1 MAFIETRSRHINTM
15 QAVLKEYEESSTGAR
30 HIHLATDDPEMVFL
44 VAFPTVPD
52 KSDGRAHILEHLA
65 LCGSARYP
73 VRDPFFSM
81 LRRSTSTFMNAM
93 TYPDRTVYPFA
104 STDPKDFFNLLGI
117 YLDAAFF
124 PRLDYLD
131 FRQEGWRHT
140 LEDGK
145 LGYGGVVFNE
155 MKGAFADPT
164 RALAH
169 AINEHLLKGTTYE
182 FESGGDP
189 LVIPSLTYDD
199 LKAFHASH
207 YHPSQAVFMTAGRVD
222 PLTVQRVISEQV
234 LDKLSGTAPRK
245 MPELASAWT
254 QPQETS
260 IAVPSPTAEGDEHG
274 IQLAWLMGEMADTM
288 SYCRGHLLE
297 SGLIGDASAPVLHA
311 MESAGYG
318 RPSVM
323 NGLDS
328 GCRQMLFHIG
338 MEGLTREQISMAK
351 QRIWDA
357 LEKTAG
363 RGVPQA
369 VLQAALRDLRFSQR
383 EVRGGDTPYGL
394 RKLLHALPLEMAGE
408 DCMVALD
415 SEATLRQLDEQIRDP
430 EFFKSLVRELLES
443 PTRLTVSVI
452 PDAKYFDERQQ
463 AEEAALAKKQ
473 ASLPQEE
480 IARIKEECEALLARQ
495 RQPLNNEVLPRIR
508 PEDVSPMPRA
518 LYALPAPQGPV
529 LALPIASNGISYANV
544 SYAVSSFPEEDWPW
558 LDLYAELVPDLG
570 VGKRTY
576 EDAGGWRQQMV
587 TEFDVKLEAEE
598 RIQSSGA
605 APGLNIRIA
614 YSAKNVREEQAAI
627 ADVLSESIRAARFD
641 EQERIAF
648 LIDSIFENIVQE
660 LAEEGDQYASLAAE
674 APFSIRRR
682 FEDSVEGLG
691 ALRFYRVL
699 SKQIESEE
707 GLQAICERLEALH
720 QRIQSSAVQVVVAGM
735 ESDVQA
741 LAGMMDVPGT
751 TPALNSEDSSAKS
764 VQNPSHPANVALLA
778 PGQVNHC
785 YATWQ
790 VPQIGHPDA
799 PVLSVLANLLTNG
812 VLHQALREEG
822 GAYGGRAKYVAQSGL
837 FTMLSYRDP
846 RLAGTYEDFMRA
858 IAWAVESPL
867 SREHIEEA
875 IIGTI
880 GELDKPYSPYQEAM
894 IAWRMQQR
902 GITQAMREQFR
913 AGVLQCTDQELRDVA
928 KKYLQNVKSSK
939 AAFAGNGTQNLAGL
953 ERVDLLALAA

>member
-1 MAFIETRSRHINTM
+1 MAFIETRVRHINTM
-15 QAVLKEYEESSTGAR
+15 QAMLHEYEESSTGAR
-30 HIHLATDDPEMVFL
+30 HVHLATDDPEMVFL

-131 FRQEGWRHT
+131 FLQEGWRYT

-155 MKGAFADPT
+155 MKGAFADPV

-169 AINEHLLKGTTYE
+169 AINEQLLKGTTYE
-182 FESGGDP
+182 CESGGDP
-189 LVIPSLTYDD
+189 LVIPSLAYEE

-222 PLTVQRVISEQV
+222 PLAVQRVIKEQV
-234 LDKLSGTAPRK
+234 LDKLSGTALRK
-245 MPELASAWT
+245 VPELASIWS
-254 QPQETS
+254 QPRETA

-288 SYCRGHLLE
+288 AYCRGHLLE

-318 RPSVM
+318 RPSVL

-328 GCRQMLFHIG
+328 GYRQMLFHIG
-338 MEGLTREQISMAK
+338 MEGLTREQIGMAK
-351 QRIWDA
+351 KRIWDA
-357 LEKTAG
+357 LERTAEK
-363 RGVPQA
+363 GVPQA

-383 EVRGGDTPYGL
+383 EVRGGGTPYGL

-408 DCMVALD
+408 DCLSALD

-430 EFFKSLVRELLES
+430 EFFKSLVRELVQS
-443 PTRLTVSVI
+443 PTCLSVSVM
-452 PDAKYFDERQQ
+452 PDAHYFDERRE
-463 AEEAALAKKQ
+463 AEDLALAAKQ
-473 ASLPQEE
+473 ASLSQEE
-480 IARIKEECEALLARQ
+480 IARIKAEADALLARQ
-495 RQPLNNEVLPRIR
+495 RQPVNNDILPRIR
-508 PEDVSPMPRA
+508 PEDVSPLPRD
-518 LYALPAPQGPV
+518 LYPLPATQGPV
-529 LALPIASNGISYANV
+529 LALPIASNGISYASVAYEV
-544 SYAVSSFPEEDWPW
+544 SGFSEDDWPW
-558 LDLYAELVPDLG
+558 LDLYAELLPDLG
-570 VGKRTY
+570 VGDRTY
-576 EDAGGWRQQMV
+576 EDAGGWRQQLV

-598 RIQSSGA
+598 RISASGSGSA
-605 APGLNIRIA
+605 LNVRIVF
-614 YSAKNVREEQAAI
+614 SAMNVREEQASI
-627 ADVLSESIRAARFD
+627 AAVMSESIRSARFD

-648 LIDSIFENIVQE
+648 LIDSIAENIVQE

-682 FEDSVEGLG
+682 FEDSVEGLE

-707 GLQAICERLEALH
+707 GLQAICQRLETLH
-720 QRIQSSAVQVVVAGM
+720 QRILNSTVQVVVAGM
-735 ESDVQA
+735 EGDVQA
-741 LAGMMDVPGT
+741 LADMMDVPGT
-751 TPALNSEDSSAKS
+751 APALNSEDSKS
-764 VQNPSHPANVALLA
+764 TSIQDQAAPANVALLA

-785 YATWQ
+785 FASWQ

-799 PVLSVLANLLTNG
+799 PVLSVLANLLTNQ

-822 GAYGGRAKYVAQSGL
+822 GAYGGRAKYVPQSGL

-846 RLAGTYEDFMRA
+846 RLAGTYEDFVRA
-858 IAWAVESPL
+858 IEWVIESPL
-867 SREHIEEA
+867 TREHIEEA

-894 IAWRMQQR
+894 LAWRMQQR

-913 AGVLQCTDQELRDVA
+913 TGVLQCTDQELKDVA
-928 KKYLQNVKSSK
+928 KKYLQNAKPSR

-953 ERVDLLALAA
+953 EKVDLLALAT